1 MHAFTTRHSMAHR
14 RAYANRMSAITLI
27 SGGMMVVMV
36 ACSGQSGQSGVPT
49 TNATRGNSAT
59 TAVTPSTMPSS
70 TDATTSAAPI
80 AASGAL
86 DVCTLMPAS
95 AINTAAKTNYQASK
109 SVNDAS
115 VNQYGCEYSPGPI
128 ASVNVVT
135 GGAAESFAHL
145 KTLATDAVAVSGLGD
160 QAFYSAD
167 LGLNVLRGD
176 EGINV
181 FIQMPDAQATD
192 TQLAESLIAKL

>member
-1 MHAFTTRHSMAHR
+1 MHAFTTRHSMSHPRAHT
-14 RAYANRMSAITLI
+14 NRMSAITTI
-27 SGGMMVVMV
+27 SGGMMVVMA
-36 ACSGQSGQSGVPT
+36 ACSSGSGQSGGT
-49 TNATRGNSAT
+49 TPNATKGSST
-59 TAVTPSTMPSS
+59 TTPSSAPTPPA
-70 TDATTSAAPI
+70 ATTSAAPI

-86 DVCTLMPAS
+86 DVCGLIPAT
-95 AINTAAKTNYQASK
+95 AVNTAANTSYETTK

-135 GGAAESFAHL
+135 GGAAESFAKL
-145 KTLATDAVAVSGLGD
+145 KASATDAVAVNGLGD

-167 LGLNVLRGD
+167 FGLSVLRGD

-181 FIQMPDAQATD
+181 FVQVTDAQAID